1 MLFLRQALRELSATD
16 PAFRECCNQLSVDT
30 LDGFQGAER
39 DFILISTVK
48 TENVGQDSILADPK
62 TECHADSSPL
72 GMIIVGDIKLLSSIV
87 GWRNLINDAK
97 RRVLLWCMDTKNEL
111 TRCDPSLIYK
121 GNPVAGWKL
130 DEIDDP

>member
-1 MLFLRQALRELSATD
+1 MLAKIPYSL
-16 PAFRECCNQLSVDT
+16 
-30 LDGFQGAER
+30 
-39 DFILISTVK
+39 
-48 TENVGQDSILADPK
+48 TEE

-97 RRVLLWCMDTKNEL
+97 RRDLLWCMDTKNEL

-130 DEIDDP
+130 DEIDDLRWVYDDYYDRDD